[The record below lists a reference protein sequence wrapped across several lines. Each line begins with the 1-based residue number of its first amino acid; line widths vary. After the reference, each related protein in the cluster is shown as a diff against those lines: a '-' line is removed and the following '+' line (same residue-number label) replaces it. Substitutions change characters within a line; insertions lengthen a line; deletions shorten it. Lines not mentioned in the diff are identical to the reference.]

1 MRALAWIAAAALML
15 AGLLPALGA
24 RADVPESNACTLI
37 AKEEVAKVVGGT
49 VETAERKDDGKT
61 EDGAYSSTCVW
72 KVTGLAPMAAKPD
85 APFGGAAF
93 AMLNTI
99 TWPAGSGMAKKYL
112 EDFRDAAKQELIDM
126 TPVAVQA
133 GDEALWWGDGV
144 AFRRGDVSFGVSVH
158 VGTDK
163 KAQNVLNDQL
173 GLDGD
178 GNIVGGGQAADDAFR
193 NLRIVAG

>member
-1 MRALAWIAAAALML
+1 MRALTFPLAALAALLTL
-15 AGLLPALGA
+15 AGVRAAVPAQ
-24 RADVPESNACTLI
+24 DACALI
-37 AKEEVAKVVGGT
+37 GKDAVAAVTGGK
-49 VETAERKDDGKT
+49 VETAERKDSGTTD
-61 EDGAYSSTCVW
+61 DGAYSSTCLW
-72 KVTGLAPMAAKPD
+72 MVTGVAALPAKPN

-99 TWPAGSGMAKKYL
+99 SWPAGSGMAKKYL
-112 EDFRDAAKQELIDM
+112 EDFRDAAKQDLIDQ

-163 KAQNVLNDQL
+163 KAE
-173 GLDGD
+173 
-178 GNIVGGGQAADDAFR
+178 QAMEEALAKT
-193 NLRIVAG
+193 IVAHFDSKEGAAGH

>member
-1 MRALAWIAAAALML
+1 MRTLAWIAATALVL
-15 AGLLPALGA
+15 AGLLPAFGA
-24 RADVPESNACTLI
+24 HADVPASNACTLI
-37 AKEEVAKVVGGT
+37 AKDEVAKVVGGS
-49 VETAERKDDGKT
+49 VVSADRMDDGKT

-72 KVTGLAPMAAKPD
+72 KVTGLPALPAKPN

-126 TPVAVQA
+126 TPVPVQA

-144 AFRRGDVSFGVSVH
+144 AFRKGDVSFGVSVH

-163 KAQNVLNDQL
+163 KAE
-173 GLDGD
+173 
-178 GNIVGGGQAADDAFR
+178 QAMEEALAR
-193 NLRIVAG
+193 KIVANFAAGNTDQKQGAAGH

>member
-1 MRALAWIAAAALML
+1 MRRVLTIAVAGVFLAHAA
-15 AGLLPALGA
+15 G
-24 RADVPESNACTLI
+24 ADVPEQNACTLI
-37 AKEEVAKVVGGT
+37 AKEEVARVTGGT
-49 VETAERKDDGKT
+49 VEVGDRRDDGKT

-72 KVTGLAPMAAKPD
+72 KVTGLPALPAKPN

-99 TWPAGSGMAKKYL
+99 SWPAGSGQAKKYL
-112 EDFRDAAKQELIDM
+112 EDFRDAAKQDLIDQ
-126 TPVAVQA
+126 TPVTVQA

-163 KAQNVLNDQL
+163 KAE
-173 GLDGD
+173 
-178 GNIVGGGQAADDAFR
+178 QAMEEALAKK
-193 NLRIVAG
+193 IVANFDGKQGVPGH

>member
-1 MRALAWIAAAALML
+1 MRSILTIAVAGIFLAHAA
-15 AGLLPALGA
+15 G
-24 RADVPESNACTLI
+24 ADVPAQDACTLI
-37 AKEEVAKVVGGT
+37 AKEEVARVTGGT
-49 VETAERKDDGKT
+49 VEAADRRDDGKT

-72 KVTGLAPMAAKPD
+72 KVTGLPALPAKPN

-99 TWPAGSGMAKKYL
+99 SWPAGSGQAKKYL
-112 EDFRDAAKQELIDM
+112 EDFRDAAKQDLIDM
-126 TPVAVQA
+126 TPVTVQA

-163 KAQNVLNDQL
+163 KAEQAMEEALAKKIVSNF
-173 GLDGD
+173 DGKQ
-178 GNIVGGGQAADDAFR
+178 GVPGH
-193 NLRIVAG
+193 

>member
-1 MRALAWIAAAALML
+1 VRALASLAVAALML
-15 AGLLPALGA
+15 AGLTPVGGA
-24 RADVPESNACTLI
+24 HADVPESNACTLI
-37 AKEEVAKVVGGT
+37 AKEDVAKIVGGT
-49 VETAERKDDGKT
+49 VETAERNDDGKT

-72 KVTGLAPMAAKPD
+72 KVTGLPALPAKPN

-112 EDFRDAAKQELIDM
+112 EDFRDAAKQDLIDQ
-126 TPVAVQA
+126 TPVPVQA

-158 VGTDK
+158 AGTDK
-163 KAQNVLNDQL
+163 KQE
-173 GLDGD
+173 
-178 GNIVGGGQAADDAFR
+178 QALETALAKK
-193 NLRIVAG
+193 IVANFDGKQGVAGH

>member
-1 MRALAWIAAAALML
+1 MRALAWIAVAALM
-15 AGLLPALGA
+15 PALGA

-37 AKEEVAKVVGGT
+37 AKEDVGKVVGGA
-49 VETAERKDDGKT
+49 VAAAERMDDGKT

-72 KVTGLAPMAAKPD
+72 KVTGLPPLPAKPN

-112 EDFRDAAKQELIDM
+112 EDFRDAAKQDLIDQ
-126 TPVAVQA
+126 TPVPVQA
-133 GDEALWWGDGV
+133 GDEALFWGDGV

-163 KAQNVLNDQL
+163 KQE
-173 GLDGD
+173 
-178 GNIVGGGQAADDAFR
+178 QALETALAR
-193 NLRIVAG
+193 KIVANFDGKQGAAGH

>member
-1 MRALAWIAAAALML
+1 MRALASIAVAALIL
-15 AGLLPALGA
+15 ASDA

-37 AKEEVAKVVGGT
+37 AKEDVARIVGGT
-49 VETAERKDDGKT
+49 VESAERNDDGKT

-72 KVTGLAPMAAKPD
+72 KVTGLPPLPAKPN

-126 TPVAVQA
+126 TPVPVQA

-144 AFRRGDVSFGVSVH
+144 AVRKGDVSFGVSVH

-163 KAQNVLNDQL
+163 KAEQAMEEALAKT
-173 GLDGD
+173 
-178 GNIVGGGQAADDAFR
+178 IVGNFNKQGASGH
-193 NLRIVAG
+193 

>member
-1 MRALAWIAAAALML
+1 MRALVSIAVAALAL
-15 AGLLPALGA
+15 AGLAPVSGA

-37 AKEEVAKVVGGT
+37 AKEDVAKVVGGT
-49 VETAERKDDGKT
+49 VETADRRDDGKT

-72 KVTGLAPMAAKPD
+72 KVTGLPPLPAKPN

-99 TWPAGSGMAKKYL
+99 TWPVGSGQAKKYL

-126 TPVAVQA
+126 TPVPVEA

-144 AFRRGDVSFGVSVH
+144 AVRRGDVSFGVSVH

-163 KAQNVLNDQL
+163 KAEQAMEEALAKKIVANF
-173 GLDGD
+173 
-178 GNIVGGGQAADDAFR
+178 VGGNLDHKQGAA
-193 NLRIVAG
+193 GH

>member
-1 MRALAWIAAAALML
+1 MRAFAFLAVAGAML
-15 AGLLPALGA
+15 ASGA
-24 RADVPESNACTLI
+24 YADVPASNACTLI
-37 AKEEVAKVVGGT
+37 AKEDVAKIVGGT
-49 VETAERKDDGKT
+49 VEAAERNDDGKT

-72 KVTGLAPMAAKPD
+72 KVTGLPALPAKPN

-112 EDFRDAAKQELIDM
+112 EDFRDAAKQDLIDQS
-126 TPVAVQA
+126 PVPVQA
-133 GDEALWWGDGV
+133 GDEALFWGDGV

-163 KAQNVLNDQL
+163 KQE
-173 GLDGD
+173 
-178 GNIVGGGQAADDAFR
+178 QALETALAKK
-193 NLRIVAG
+193 IVANVDGKPGVAGH